1 LIARTELI
9 KQLPYWFRSLSAML
23 LRPSVSFV
31 DVCSSP
37 GPVHYTNT
45 RQTKG
50 GKPQDIEGTKI
61 RVKKSLENKVNKTS
75 DEDREEVRLE
85 NEIDF
90 CPVVLTMV
98 MIAGLRD
105 CCWTSLLRSSSRPLC
120 PHVTLLSYWV
130 QRGPSPIFNIAS
142 FPQRSASA
150 LVRLSFIAVSSRQRL
165 GERTTW
171 WVQTTCNGGTGA
183 VASSPYLG

>member
-1 LIARTELI
+1 VCCSLLVTQQYFLVANNFSSLITRTQLI
-9 KQLPYWFRSLSAML
+9 KQLQYWFSSLGAML

-37 GPVHYTNT
+37 RPVHYTNT

-61 RVKKSLENKVNKTS
+61 RVKKSLENKVNKRS
-75 DEDREEVRLE
+75 DEDREEVRLG

-105 CCWTSLLRSSSRPLC
+105 CCWTFLLRSGSRPLC
-120 PHVTLLSYWV
+120 PYVTLFSYWV
-130 QRGPSPIFNIAS
+130 QRGRRHIPNITS
-142 FPQRSASA
+142 FPQCPASA

-165 GERTTW
+165 GER
-171 WVQTTCNGGTGA
+171 N
-183 VASSPYLG
+183 S